1 MTKSQARK
9 DGFNNPTI
17 NASTREAR
25 WTKRERTDRSGW
37 EQRTTDAMAV
47 WRSDLIVVLYHGK

>member
-9 DGFNNPTI
+9 DMFNSSTV

-25 WTKRERTDRSGW
+25 WMKTERTDRSGW
-37 EQRTTDAMAV
+37 DQRTTDAMAV
-47 WRSDLIVVLYHGK
+47 WRSDLTAVLYHGE